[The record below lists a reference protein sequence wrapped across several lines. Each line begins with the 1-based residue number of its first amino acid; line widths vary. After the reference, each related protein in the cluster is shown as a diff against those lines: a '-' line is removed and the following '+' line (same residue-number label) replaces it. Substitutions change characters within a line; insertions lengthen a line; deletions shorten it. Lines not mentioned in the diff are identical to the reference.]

1 VLIGRSIVQ
10 FLTFLFSIRFIKS
23 IYMGMVEMNDVLE
36 GIRVLLCLTFMVY
49 ASWSDFKKRE
59 VSNWVWAIF
68 APTALALTSL
78 QFFIFAPE
86 SLYTYALS
94 FVITSAL
101 SVTLFYGGAFGGA
114 DAKALMCLS
123 LALPAY
129 PVHLLQPY
137 SDFVSPL
144 FPITVFCNAVILAAL
159 SVLYAVGR
167 NYLWKRKSGRRLFEG
182 FEGESSWRKLLVFVS
197 GYKIDISQLEKK
209 EHLYPL
215 EDFNEDKRK
224 LLVVPKDEDR
234 SEIVERIQGAER
246 EGKLPNEVWATPGL
260 PLLVFVTV
268 GLIVA
273 LVYGDIVW
281 AIVRSAF
288 RLS

>member
-1 VLIGRSIVQ
+1 
-10 FLTFLFSIRFIKS
+10 
-23 IYMGMVEMNDVLE
+23 MGMVEMNDVLE

>member
-1 VLIGRSIVQ
+1 VNEVFDGVRIA
-10 FLTFLFSIRFIKS
+10 
-23 IYMGMVEMNDVLE
+23 
-36 GIRVLLCLTFMVY
+36 LCLGFLIY
-49 ASWSDFKKRE
+49 SSWSDYETRE

-78 QFFIFAPE
+78 QFFMFAPE

-94 FVITSAL
+94 FGITSAL
-101 SVTLFYGGAFGGA
+101 SITLFYGGAFGGA
-114 DAKALMCLS
+114 DAKALICLS
-123 LALPAY
+123 LALPLY
-129 PVHLLQPY
+129 PTHLRQPY
-137 SDFVSPL
+137 SGFVSPL
-144 FPITVFCNAVILAAL
+144 FPITVFCNAVIFAAL

-182 FEGESSWRKLLVFVS
+182 FEGESRWRKLLVFVS
-197 GYKIDISQLEKK
+197 GYKIDISQLEMK

-260 PLLVFVTV
+260 PLLIFVTV
-268 GLIVA
+268 GLIVG

-281 AIVRSAF
+281 SVLRSVF
-288 RLS
+288 GYS